1 MDKKELEKPMAVR
14 YRECREMLVNAIN
27 SFQLPAFLV
36 EAIMKDIM
44 SEVSASSE
52 IEYRQSLMQY
62 QAQDNDIIVDCSDNK
77 ETLNTDK

>member
-44 SEVSASSE
+44 NEVSISSE
-52 IEYRQSLMQY
+52 MEYQQSLMQY
-62 QAQDNDIIVDCSDNK
+62 QSLANDIAADCSDNK
-77 ETLNTDK
+77 ETLNTNK

>member
-14 YRECREMLVNAIN
+14 YRECREMLVNTIN

-44 SEVSASSE
+44 NEISTSSE

-62 QAQDNDIIVDCSDNK
+62 QSVNDIATGSHDDK

>member
-14 YRECREMLVNAIN
+14 YRECREMLVNIIN

-44 SEVSASSE
+44 SEISTSSE
-52 IEYRQSLMQY
+52 IEYRQFLMQY
-62 QAQDNDIIVDCSDNK
+62 QSQVDGIITGCSDDK

>member
-1 MDKKELEKPMAVR
+1 MDKKELDKPMAVR
-14 YRECREMLVNAIN
+14 YRECREMLVNTIN

-52 IEYRQSLMQY
+52 IEYQQSLMQY
-62 QAQDNDIIVDCSDNK
+62 QSQANDIAVGCSNNK

>member
-14 YRECREMLVNAIN
+14 YRECREMLVNTIN

-44 SEVSASSE
+44 SEISTSSE

-62 QAQDNDIIVDCSDNK
+62 QSQVNGIITDCSDDK
-77 ETLNTDK
+77 ETSNIDK

>member
-1 MDKKELEKPMAVR
+1 MDKKELEKPIAVR
-14 YRECREMLVNAIN
+14 YREYREMLVNTIN

-52 IEYRQSLMQY
+52 IEYRQLLMQY
-62 QAQDNDIIVDCSDNK
+62 QSQDNDIAVGYSNNK